1 MRDDEEDETKSGR
14 FWARKLFQERKRYGL
29 YHLLTNELRLFEAEY
44 FFRLIRRMTHQRFQH
59 LLSRVRP
66 QLQRTTT

>member
-1 MRDDEEDETKSGR
+1 MKQRAEDFGR
-14 FWARKLFQERKRYGL
+14 ESFFRKEKRYGL

-59 LLSRVRP
+59 LLSRVGP